1 MSGLTSRRIIFVPG
15 MKPKPP
21 QEFHQNELHR
31 TISAGLARV
40 RPSFAKE
47 FAANPECLT
56 LVPWTHPFYRRH
68 ADIELDRPG
77 IDALLQNPEPS
88 PEDIAEIDSV
98 ARKLA
103 RLLRVL
109 GDASPWFGRLIAKPD
124 MRLTMTEA
132 RRYLLNRRGLASQ
145 VRTMLKEPL
154 QAAWRDGKCVL
165 LSGHSMGSVIAYDTL
180 WELSHDDQHSGRIDL
195 FMTLGSPLGSRFI
208 NKRLRGASSQ
218 GNRRYPTNIRQWE
231 NFSARAEMT
240 ALHPELRPYFGEML
254 ELGILESL
262 TDHVGLY
269 NHFRG
274 DAGLNV
280 HKSYGYLAHS
290 AVAERFAAWLE
301 S

>member
-1 MSGLTSRRIIFVPG
+1 

-21 QEFHQNELHR
+21 KEVHERELCR
-31 TISAGLARV
+31 TISAGLSRV
-40 RPSFAKE
+40 RPSLAQE
-47 FAANPECLT
+47 FAANPKCLT
-56 LVPWTHPFYRRH
+56 LVPWTYPLYRRH

-77 IDALLQNPEPS
+77 IDALLRSPEPS
-88 PEDIAEIDSV
+88 AEDLAEIDSI

-124 MRLTMTEA
+124 MRLTMAEA
-132 RRYLLNRRGLASQ
+132 RRYLLNRRGLA
-145 VRTMLKEPL
+145 VRVRAMLKEPL
-154 QAAWRDGKCVL
+154 QKAWRDGERVL
-165 LSGHSMGSVIAYDTL
+165 LIGHSLGSVIAYDTL
-180 WELSHDDQHSGRIDL
+180 WELSHTDQHSGRIDL

-208 NKRLRGASSQ
+208 NHRIRGASSH
-218 GNRRYPTNIRQWE
+218 GRRRYPTNIRRWE

-240 ALHPELRPYFGEML
+240 ALHPELRPYFSEML

-262 TDHVGLY
+262 TDHVDFY

-274 DAGLNV
+274 DQGLNV
-280 HKSYGYLAHS
+280 HESYGYLAHS
-290 AVAERFAAWLE
+290 EVAECLAGWLG

>member
-1 MSGLTSRRIIFVPG
+1 

-21 QEFHQNELHR
+21 KEVHQHELRR
-31 TISAGLARV
+31 TISAGLSRV
-40 RPSFAKE
+40 RPSLAKE
-47 FAANPECLT
+47 FAADPESLT
-56 LVPWTHPFYRRH
+56 LVPWTYPFYRHH

-88 PEDIAEIDSV
+88 AEDIAEIDSV

-109 GDASPWFGRLIAKPD
+109 GDASPWFGRLIARPD
-124 MRLTMTEA
+124 VRLTMTEA
-132 RRYLLNRRGLASQ
+132 RRYLLNRKGLASQ
-145 VRTMLKEPL
+145 VRTMLREPL
-154 QAAWRDGKCVL
+154 QEAWRDGERVL
-165 LSGHSMGSVIAYDTL
+165 LIGHSMGSVIAYDTL

-208 NKRLRGASSQ
+208 NKRIRGRSNP
-218 GNRRYPTNIRQWE
+218 GRRRYPTNIRRWE

-262 TDHVGLY
+262 TDHVDLY

-274 DAGLNV
+274 DLGLNV

-290 AVAERFAAWLE
+290 AVAERIAAWLE